1 MSRLSDL
8 EAAYRA
14 ERDWNKDLRER
25 IQEVHERY
33 ARDWHEMEMRHR
45 EEIANLKAGFVE
57 EPRQSNAATAERTR
71 QEVLETVLKALELPG
86 YRSNGGTFL
95 DRFDPSKFKVNYP
108 TDRFWADINT
118 AIEVRAECKAADERA
133 ATEAKIADLNK
144 RESKNWTVELSQA
157 DIDLINSVTRSSFSV
172 DTATEKKPKKGGKK

>member
-1 MSRLSDL
+1 MSRLTDL

-57 EPRQSNAATAERTR
+57 ETRQSNAATAERTR
-71 QEVLETVLKALELPG
+71 QETLETVLKALDLPG
-86 YRSNGGTFL
+86 YRADGGFSV
-95 DRFDPSKFKVNYP
+95 RIGIKPEYP

-118 AIEVRAECKAADERA
+118 ALEVRAERKAADERA

-157 DIDLINSVTRSSFSV
+157 DIDLINSATLSSFSV